1 MGRETNNV
9 VQYNFYDVTQAR
21 FPGEVAFFMSN
32 IKYQISKILILA
44 IALLIDIHLFTLI
57 EGLVQSPTIGC

>member
-9 VQYNFYDVTQAR
+9 VQYNFYDVTQAC
-21 FPGEVAFFMSN
+21 FLGEVPFYM
-32 IKYQISKILILA
+32 SKIEYLISRILTPA